1 MASSVHEEVVG
12 LDQEKVWDFLKDLE
26 QWAPLMPGYVS
37 HEIISANEMT
47 WVFKGDFG
55 VVKKAVTVQLTVDE
69 SVAPEKLAFSLKGV
83 SDNINGGGFY
93 ATEAAEGGTKLTGS
107 LNMSA
112 GGFLAGMINPVLEK
126 FLPTMVS
133 ELTAAMAA
141 KVQQLEVG

>member
-12 LDQEKVWDFLKDLE
+12 LDQEKVWDFLRDLE

-37 HEIISANEMT
+37 HEIISADEMT

-83 SDNINGGGFY
+83 SDNINGGGFF
-93 ATEAAEGGTKLTGS
+93 ATETAEGGTKLTGS
-107 LNMSA
+107 LNMAA

-126 FLPTMVS
+126 FLPTMVN
-133 ELTAAMAA
+133 ELTSAMAA
-141 KVQQLEVG
+141 KVQQQEVG

>member
-1 MASSVHEEVVG
+1 MIGVCYYNG
-12 LDQEKVWDFLKDLE
+12 K
-26 QWAPLMPGYVS
+26 GVS
-37 HEIISANEMT
+37 QDYYQAVSWFRKAAENGNANEMT